1 MSNQDKAPHMTEGE
15 FPFSGSENDLLIWFT
30 LIPDTDLAE
39 HSLFG
44 KGAFNTG
51 MAGMESAAA
60 TSSFPHVFMGDYQ
73 LVDVVL
79 KGDENYIK
87 YYTCREV
94 MINPGQVLFASLPV
108 MPGKTLLQLPIE
120 LHGRFNLVVSRDST
134 PGIVNLRRPSTAK
147 MAQILPRGS
156 LILE

>member
-1 MSNQDKAPHMTEGE
+1 MTEGE
-15 FPFSGSENDLLIWFT
+15 SPFENDLVIRFA

-51 MAGMESAAA
+51 MESAA
-60 TSSFPHVFMGDYQ
+60 TSSFPHGFMGDYQ

-108 MPGKTLLQLPIE
+108 MPGKALLQLPIE

-134 PGIVNLRRPSTAK
+134 PCIVNLRRPSIAK